1 MFRRQLCIIKI
12 CMLSLGVV
20 FVSGCNKKEEKS
32 TEESAEK
39 KAEEDKKSGKQT
51 NEKTNEKVKGKS
63 SQEKTKL
70 TKESLEKL
78 METEVDG
85 FQKQPGDQITKVMG
99 IPMASTY
106 FKGTEGNKNDMT
118 AFVQLRIHGCGHCPE
133 LSASTFE
140 GEKALFEKMMLSK
153 AHKENPHAVF
163 EIKDDTIAGK
173 KVVTIYRL
181 SFVVSED
188 GRSRSSMHGFSVYH
202 HNGENMLH
210 VNVSARG
217 FKGFKSAK
225 DLDELKSLFTRE
237 EMKAAATEFVKAFAP
252 KLF

>member
-1 MFRRQLCIIKI
+1 
-12 CMLSLGVV
+12 MLSLGVV
-20 FVSGCNKKEEKS
+20 FVSGCSKKEAKS

-39 KAEEDKKSGKQT
+39 KTEEDKKSGKQT
-51 NEKTNEKVKGKS
+51 NEKTNEKTHGKS
-63 SQEKTKL
+63 SEEKPKL

-85 FQKQPGDQITKVMG
+85 FQKQPGGQVNQVMG
-99 IPMASTY
+99 VSLASSY
-106 FKGTEGNKNDMT
+106 FKGTQGNKNDMT

-140 GEKALFEKMMLSK
+140 AEKSLFEKLMLSRV
-153 AHKENPHAVF
+153 HKENPDAVF
-163 EIKDDTIAGK
+163 EIKEDTIAGK
-173 KVVTIYRL
+173 KVVTIYRM

-188 GRSRSSMHGFSVYH
+188 GKSKGSMHGFSVYH

-217 FKGFKSAK
+217 LKGFKSAN
-225 DLDELKSLFTRE
+225 DLEELKTLFTRD
-237 EMKAAATEFVKAFAP
+237 EMKTAATSFVKAFAP